1 MTGMLEG
8 DYRAVLKALGA
19 DQLPTEPRNQADSAR
34 TPSVYDVAS
43 MLEFGTSAVH
53 RVAPQMP
60 EPPTR
65 WDAQLRLM
73 DFDIPSVS
81 RQPAATPEDE

>member
-19 DQLPTEPRNQADSAR
+19 DQPPTEPRNQAGSAR
-34 TPSVYDVAS
+34 TPSVYDIAS

-60 EPPTR
+60 EPTPQ

-73 DFDIPSVS
+73 DFDMPNVS
-81 RQPAATPEDE
+81 LQQAPLPEDA